1 MTAPGTD
8 KESDMSGKGDVGS
21 RSRTLRLGAAMVL
34 ASSLVLGCGDRGDS
48 ATTETCL
55 PPSTVDPSAP
65 ITRIGVHFVAGS
77 APLLMGNEVTSA
89 NGATFKTTK
98 ARLYLSQVALIGEG
112 GARVGAELVDA
123 QGNRLPYGVTLLDLE
138 RPESLN
144 VHLKAPAGNYQGM
157 AVSVGVPETCGG
169 SGSELNHADASAMEA
184 PLDVD
189 SDMYWSWNSGYV
201 FLKFEGQVQDAGA
214 WEGFF
219 YHVGD
224 DKRFAA
230 LELDM
235 PFTLSP
241 EGGAGP
247 ELIADFNRLL
257 VSPTGASNPDIT
269 NEDTRRVHGGAL
281 ADSLAEN
288 IRGSQFLRLVQG
300 HQ

>member
-1 MTAPGTD
+1 MN
-8 KESDMSGKGDVGS
+8 GKGDTAVSVEGMGRFASRSGS
-21 RSRTLRLGAAMVL
+21 RALRFGAAVVL
-34 ASSLVLGCGDRGDS
+34 ASSLAMGCGGDS

-55 PPSTVDPSAP
+55 PASTVDPSAP
-65 ITRIGVHFVAGS
+65 ITHLGVHFVAGS

-112 GARVGAELVDA
+112 GERVGAELVDA
-123 QGNRLPYGVTLLDLE
+123 QGARLPYGVTLVDLE

-144 VHLKAPAGNYQGM
+144 VYLRAPAGNYRGM

-230 LELDM
+230 LELEM

-241 EGGAGP
+241 QGGAGP
-247 ELIADFNRLL
+247 ELVADFNRLL
-257 VSPTGASNPDIT
+257 VSPTGASTPDIT
-269 NEDTRRVHGGAL
+269 NDDSRRVHGGNL
-281 ADSLAEN
+281 ADTLAEN
-288 IRGSQFLRLVQG
+288 IRGSGFLRLEQG
-300 HQ
+300 HH